1 MISNAS
7 PWDNLKF
14 DAEGITEVQRKF
26 FRALFNTYNFFAL
39 YANIDGYDGTGEGN
53 LTESDRWILSRLNS
67 VLKLADASY
76 ADYEPTIAARAIQD
90 FVVEDLSNWYVRL
103 NRRRFWKGEL
113 GADKNAAFS
122 TLQRCLEVIAML
134 SAPIAPFF
142 SDRLYRD
149 LKGTSVH
156 LSDWPKH
163 DASLIDTELEQR
175 TALAQKLT
183 SLVLSIRKKEGHRVR
198 QPLQRMLVPVTDAA
212 MRTRLEAIRDLV
224 LSEVN
229 VKELVILDASESKL
243 TKRIKP
249 DFKKLGARMGRL
261 MKSVAAAV
269 NAFDQA
275 RIAELEAK
283 GSMKLMV
290 EGQEVELLRDDVE
303 ITAETVPGLSV
314 ASDGVLTVALDITL
328 TEELVQEGIAR
339 ELVSRV
345 QALRKES
352 GFEVTDRVQ
361 LHIHAG
367 GNERVARAVRNHA
380 GWIQSETLALTPGDQ
395 LLVSALPA
403 EGAGIHE
410 VELEEQVRVALRL
423 VRAVG

>member
-1 MISNAS
+1 
-7 PWDNLKF
+7 
-14 DAEGITEVQRKF
+14 
-26 FRALFNTYNFFAL
+26 
-39 YANIDGYDGTGEGN
+39 
-53 LTESDRWILSRLNS
+53 
-67 VLKLADASY
+67 
-76 ADYEPTIAARAIQD
+76 
-90 FVVEDLSNWYVRL
+90 
-103 NRRRFWKGEL
+103 
-113 GADKNAAFS
+113 
-122 TLQRCLEVIAML
+122 
-134 SAPIAPFF
+134 
-142 SDRLYRD
+142 
-149 LKGTSVH
+149 
-156 LSDWPKH
+156 
-163 DASLIDTELEQR
+163 
-175 TALAQKLT
+175 
-183 SLVLSIRKKEGHRVR
+183 
-198 QPLQRMLVPVTDAA
+198 

-229 VKELVILDASESKL
+229 VKDLVILDASESKL

-275 RIAELEAK
+275 RIAELETK